1 MENNYIVNRR
11 LKHHKL
17 RRQARRGQIL
27 VRRIFKFVRFCFI
40 LFIFYSIFRLGAT
53 RHWFLPNDVYE
64 KQIGEKVEILGNSIV
79 TNEKILYQ
87 MKEIPLEKKQIFKID
102 PKPIENKIE
111 ELVPIKRAYIRR
123 FAFPARLVVMIEE
136 LTPAITIAPSED
148 VQPVVAFAITGELI
162 TRDFLPLPDESDV
175 FKILTYGNKG
185 DDYDN
190 WDIERIEY
198 LYKLGSLIEEYSGE
212 QLLYID
218 LRNPHNAFA
227 QIESVKIKLGEL
239 DQAVFERVKSIRDIL
254 PQISHLID
262 KIQYVDLSWKDSKY
276 LKME

>member
-11 LKHHKL
+11 LKQHKL
-17 RRQARRGQIL
+17 RRKARRGEIF
-27 VRRIFKFVRFCFI
+27 VRRVFKIFRFCVV

-53 RHWFLPNDVYE
+53 RHWLLPNDVYQ
-64 KQIGEKVEILGNSIV
+64 KPVGERVLILGNSIV
-79 TNEKILYQ
+79 SNEKILNQ
-87 MKEIPLEKKQIFKID
+87 MQEVQLEKKQLFKID

-123 FAFPARLVVMIEE
+123 FWLPSRLVVMVEE
-136 LTPAITIAPSED
+136 LTPAITIAPSEE
-148 VQPVVAFAITGELI
+148 VQPVVAFAMTGELI
-162 TRDFLPLPDESDV
+162 TREFLPLPSEDDV
-175 FKILTYGNKG
+175 IKILTYGNKG

-198 LYKLGSLIEEYSGE
+198 LYKLGSMIEEYSGE
-212 QLLYID
+212 QVQYID

-227 QIESVKIKLGEL
+227 QIKSVKIKLGEL
-239 DQAVFERVKSIRDIL
+239 DQAVFERIKAIRDIL
-254 PQISHLID
+254 PEITHLLD

>member
-1 MENNYIVNRR
+1 MENSYVVNRR

-17 RRQARRGQIL
+17 RRQARRGEIF
-27 VRRIFKFVRFCFI
+27 VRRVFKFVRFCFI
-40 LFIFYSIFRLGAT
+40 LFIFYSVFRLGAT
-53 RHWFLPNDVYE
+53 RHWFLPDNLYE
-64 KQIGEKVEILGNSIV
+64 RPLGEKIEILGNSIV
-79 TNEKILYQ
+79 SSDKILYQ
-87 MKEIPLEKKQIFKID
+87 MQQVPLENKQIFKID
-102 PKPIENKIE
+102 PKNIENKIE
-111 ELVPIKRAYIRR
+111 ELIPIRRAYIRR
-123 FAFPARLVVMIEE
+123 FSFPARFVVMVEE
-136 LTPAITIAPSED
+136 LTPAITIAPAED
-148 VQPVVAFAITGELI
+148 VSPVVAFAMTGELI
-162 TRDFLPLPDESDV
+162 TREYLPLPDESDV
-175 FKILTYGNKG
+175 IKVLTYGNKG

-198 LYKLGSLIEEYSGE
+198 LYKLGQLIEEYSGE
-212 QLLYID
+212 DVLYID

-239 DQAVFERVKSIRDIL
+239 DQAVFERIKAIRDIL

>member
-1 MENNYIVNRR
+1 MENSYIVNRR

-17 RRQARRGQIL
+17 RRQARRGEIF
-27 VRRIFKFVRFCFI
+27 VRRIFKFMRFCFI
-40 LFIFYSIFRLGAT
+40 LFIFYCIFRLGAT
-53 RHWFLPNDVYE
+53 RHWLLPNDIYE
-64 KQIGEKVEILGNSIV
+64 KPVGETIEILGNSIV
-79 TNEKILYQ
+79 SDDKILYQ
-87 MKEIPLEKKQIFKID
+87 MRQIPLEQKQIFKID
-102 PKPIENKIE
+102 PKPIESKIE

-123 FAFPARLVVMIEE
+123 FGFPARLVVMIEE
-136 LTPAITIAPSED
+136 LTPAITIAPAED
-148 VQPVVAFAITGELI
+148 VQPVVAFAMTGELI
-162 TRDFLPLPDESDV
+162 TREFLPLSNETDV
-175 FKILTYGNKG
+175 IKILTYGNKG

-190 WDIERIEY
+190 WDQERIEY

-227 QIESVKIKLGEL
+227 QIESVNIKLGEL

-262 KIQYVDLSWKDSKY
+262 KIKYVDLSWKDSKY